1 MNKQAELTRWTPK
14 RLLSLL
20 MALIMTLS
28 LLPTAA
34 LAATSIDG
42 KYTLDVTGAP
52 DQLITGQES
61 ADITAK
67 LTLDPSVTMSENVR
81 LKVTVTPATGTTGT
95 YTIQYNDAGAY
106 ASTIDYLDAG
116 SAPLLDA
123 ATPVSAVFKLR
134 FDAADTYTVKVE
146 AVKWNSATNAEDG
159 SLVSESIPITV
170 KNAIDKLT
178 ADPDNLEAGQ
188 PFTVTAITNV
198 DNGNILFKYGSQFE
212 TVNVL
217 SMGDG
222 TGYARHTFIA
232 EATASGS
239 GANAISAKIFDV
251 LGVPPAMET
260 TALTVATAATYH
272 TVVFR
277 ANGDNVYSLPAPQTV
292 KHDEMATEPAI
303 KPERKGYTFEG
314 WYKDAACT
322 DAAKY
327 DFATAVTANL
337 ELYAKWTATP
347 VTIKIINNSKAFGVT
362 VTSYNNNYGLRRG
375 SQPRLFPS
383 QSRSC

>member
-34 LAATSIDG
+34 LAATSSDG
-42 KYTLDVTGAP
+42 KYKLDVTGAP

-67 LTLDPSVTMSENVR
+67 LTLDPSVTMPEDVR

-106 ASTIDYLDAG
+106 VSTLDYLDAG
-116 SAPLLDA
+116 S
-123 ATPVSAVFKLR
+123 TPVTGGGSVSADFKLR

-217 SMGDG
+217 SMGG
-222 TGYARHTFIA
+222 R
-232 EATASGS
+232 
-239 GANAISAKIFDV
+239 
-251 LGVPPAMET
+251 
-260 TALTVATAATYH
+260 
-272 TVVFR
+272 
-277 ANGDNVYSLPAPQTV
+277 
-292 KHDEMATEPAI
+292 
-303 KPERKGYTFEG
+303 
-314 WYKDAACT
+314 
-322 DAAKY
+322 
-327 DFATAVTANL
+327 
-337 ELYAKWTATP
+337 
-347 VTIKIINNSKAFGVT
+347 
-362 VTSYNNNYGLRRG
+362 YGLCKTHLYRR
-375 SQPRLFPS
+375 SHRIWIW
-383 QSRSC
+383 C